1 MALKI
6 TLTESDSKIE
16 SKILKALSEEI
27 NNAWPKKINLV
38 KDIFSRNSYDS
49 VLNCPEMDSVTNGI
63 LRIDFGITFNPAAA
77 IANAVAQSV
86 SVVFDKVNS
95 KITSGGFKVT
105 VQPLDYLN
113 VLSLPQS
120 VVVTEKGASLP
131 WLDWLLTYGDS
142 IIIANFGVKYS
153 TGKGR
158 TGGGY
163 MISPA
168 RPFQVNSA
176 FSGTVDNNFITRA
189 IINKLPDI
197 ENDLIKALT

>member
-1 MALKI
+1 MALRLN
-6 TLTESDSKIE
+6 LTESDSKIE
-16 SKILKALSEEI
+16 SKILKALAEEA
-27 NNAWPKKINLV
+27 NKQWSKNTNV
-38 KDIFSRNSYDS
+38 VRDIFSTNCYDA
-49 VLNCPEMDSVTNGI
+49 VLTCPEMDSVTNGI
-63 LRIDFGITFNPAAA
+63 LRIDFGITFNPAPA
-77 IANAVAQSV
+77 IASAVSQSV
-86 SVVFDKVNS
+86 NVIFNKFNS
-95 KITSGGFKVT
+95 KLTGGGFKIT

-113 VLSLPQS
+113 ALSL
-120 VVVTEKGASLP
+120 VEAFVITEKGASLP

-142 IIIANFGVKYS
+142 IIITNFGVKYS

-163 MISPA
+163 MIPPA

-189 IINKLPDI
+189 IASKLPDI